1 MLHLDL
7 KINETIQI
15 GDVLITLVK
24 KTGQL
29 ARLSIDASKDK
40 EIKRVPA
47 KCCTLATKHVIH

>member
-15 GDVLITLVK
+15 GDVLITLIK

-29 ARLSIDASKDK
+29 ARLSIDASKDID
-40 EIKRVPA
+40 IKRLPA
-47 KCCTLATKHVIH
+47 KCCTKATNHVI